1 MGRQSFGGRGGG
13 VGVGVADGWGED
25 SSVDDDDGIGDG
37 SAVWR
42 KNDTCVI
49 WCRWLKAEKQ
59 LNVKVTKLEGWDHV
73 LKMAV
78 SWRTEKMLMTTPGQ
92 RQEKA
97 ILITRVEKYKLE
109 EEMAALSSSVS
120 MAMLYC
126 LCENGECRMILLRGN
141 GGG

>member
-1 MGRQSFGGRGGG
+1 
-13 VGVGVADGWGED
+13 
-25 SSVDDDDGIGDG
+25 
-37 SAVWR
+37 
-42 KNDTCVI
+42 
-49 WCRWLKAEKQ
+49 
-59 LNVKVTKLEGWDHV
+59 
-73 LKMAV
+73 
-78 SWRTEKMLMTTPGQ
+78 MTTPGQ